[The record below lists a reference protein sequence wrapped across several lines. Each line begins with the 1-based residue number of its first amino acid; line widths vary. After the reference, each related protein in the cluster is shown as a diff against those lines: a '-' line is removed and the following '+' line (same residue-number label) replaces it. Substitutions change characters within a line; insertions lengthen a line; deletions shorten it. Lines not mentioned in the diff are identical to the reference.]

1 VKKRAALL
9 VSEVFPPQ
17 TGGSGRWFWELYRR
31 LSRQECVIVAGE
43 HPRHQEFDQAHDL
56 RLHRMPLT
64 FTTWGIGSVRGLQ
77 QYARALRRLDRLVDK
92 EGVRILHCGKCLPEG
107 LLGWL
112 LKFWRGVPYVCY
124 VHGEELNLAAASR
137 ELGWLTGRVLRGAE
151 FVIANSRNTCELLRS
166 QWRLPG
172 ERIRLMYPGVDTGR
186 FVPAARDVP
195 WRARF
200 DWGDRPVVLTV
211 GRLQKRKGHDVM
223 VRALGAISRSIPDIL
238 YVIVGDGEERAPLR
252 DLVEE
257 LGMQAHVQFLNE
269 VTDEELLCCYQ
280 QCDLFVLPNREVG
293 GDIEGFGIVL
303 LEAQSC
309 GKPVVAGLSGG
320 TAETMQVPDTGRLVC
335 CDNPDELARVVSEL
349 LTDARQLALM
359 QGPARNW
366 VVGRF
371 DWSAL
376 VGQAS
381 ELFGIEP
388 HATTGCANA

>member
-1 VKKRAALL
+1 
-9 VSEVFPPQ
+9 
-17 TGGSGRWFWELYRR
+17 
-31 LSRQECVIVAGE
+31 
-43 HPRHQEFDQAHDL
+43 
-56 RLHRMPLT
+56 MPLS
-64 FTTWGIGSVRGLQ
+64 FSTWGVGSVRGLQ
-77 QYARALRRLDRLVDK
+77 QYARAVRRLDRLAK
-92 EGVRILHCGKCLPEG
+92 QESVRTLHCGKCLPEG
-107 LLGWL
+107 LLGLL
-112 LKFWRGVPYVCY
+112 LKSWRGLPYVCY
-124 VHGEELNLAAASR
+124 VHGEELNLSNKSR

-151 FVIANSRNTCELLRS
+151 FVIANSRNTCQLLRS
-166 QWRLPG
+166 NWRLPS
-172 ERIRLMYPGVDTGR
+172 ERIRLMYPGVDTTR
-186 FVPAARDVP
+186 FVPAPRDVH

-223 VRALGAISRSIPDIL
+223 LRALGAISRSIPDIL
-238 YVIVGDGEERAPLR
+238 YVIVGDGEERSPLR
-252 DLVEE
+252 ELVER
-257 LGMQAHVQFLNE
+257 LGLDAHVQFLDE

-280 QCDLFVLPNREVG
+280 QCDLFVLPNRDVG

-335 CDNPDELARVVSEL
+335 CDDADELARVVSDL
-349 LTDARQLALM
+349 LSDTTKLALM
-359 QGPARNW
+359 QGPARQW

-376 VGQAS
+376 VCQAS

-388 HATTGCANA
+388 RATTGCADA